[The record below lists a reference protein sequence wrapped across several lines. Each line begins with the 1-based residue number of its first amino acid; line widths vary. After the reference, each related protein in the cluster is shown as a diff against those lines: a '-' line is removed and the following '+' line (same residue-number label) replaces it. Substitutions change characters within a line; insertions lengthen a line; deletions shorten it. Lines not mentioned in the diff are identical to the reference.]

1 MAPEEI
7 ARKVKGTIADRLGLP
22 ENEVLPAATLVE
34 DLGADS
40 LDIVELVM
48 AIEEQFEVEI
58 PDDEVQKLSE
68 PRRSRARSGTC
79 GASRSCCR

>member
-1 MAPEEI
+1 MAAQEI
-7 ARKVKGTIADRLGLP
+7 ARKVKGTIADRLGVP
-22 ENEVLPAATLVE
+22 EADVLPTSALVE

-58 PDDEVQKLSE
+58 PDDEVQSL
-68 PRRSRARSGTC
+68 RTVQDAVDYVAARA
-79 GASRSCCR
+79 A

>member
-1 MAPEEI
+1 MAPEDI
-7 ARKVKGTIADRLGLP
+7 ARKVTGTIADRLGVP
-22 ENEVLPAATLVE
+22 DADVQPTSALVE

-58 PDDEVQKLSE
+58 PDDEVQKLKTVQDAVDYVTA
-68 PRRSRARSGTC
+68 RA
-79 GASRSCCR
+79 A